1 MEHVTIDNI
10 PYPKSKVCHIF
21 PTPMILLA
29 DFWNI
34 NKHKYIDSWILRIFR
49 KYHKNIDGYFDK
61 NIDGTKIIQNSWECL
76 KKTSKKNNKISN
88 NTHVKIIL

>member
-1 MEHVTIDNI
+1 MEHVTTDNI

-34 NKHKYIDSWILRIFR
+34 NKHKYIGSWILRIFQ

-61 NIDGTKIIQNSWECL
+61 ISMGRKLFKIHGNAWKKLQKKII
-76 KKTSKKNNKISN
+76 K
-88 NTHVKIIL
+88 